1 MVACRQG
8 EYLASRFGDVK
19 CKHPTTAVHSR
30 WLHGGMPVP
39 SAGGV
44 GVGGGLLITDTK
56 QKEPRALKLTTF
68 CKGFPGPKRVR
79 FAPELHKTS
88 PIFSETQRQ
97 AFGA

>member
-30 WLHGGMPVP
+30 WLYGGMPVL
-39 SAGGV
+39 SAGG
-44 GVGGGLLITDTK
+44 GQN
-56 QKEPRALKLTTF
+56 QKELRALKLTTF
-68 CKGFPGPKRVR
+68 CKDFTGPNRVR

-88 PIFSETQRQ
+88 PIFSKTQQQ
-97 AFGA
+97 ALGAWI